1 MDKKVELTPEEAGR
15 VSGGTGAAA
24 ECVAHS
30 WGCYGQTAELGG
42 ICYLYKCTIC
52 GKTEYRDE
60 SGNPFHSGPTPVPIP
75 DPIPVP
81 DPRPVPLD

>member
-30 WGCYGQTAELGG
+30 WLCYDKTAVLGG
-42 ICYLYKCTIC
+42 VRYLYKCIIC
-52 GKTEYRDE
+52 GKTEFRDE
-60 SGNPFHSGPTPVPIP
+60 SEQPFHLEPTPVPIP
-75 DPIPVP
+75 NP